1 MEMGTITE
9 WKVKEGDAFAA
20 GDIICM
26 VETDK
31 VREGQRESERVLRPF
46 ACFDI
51 ESKSIHQSELTN
63 NSPSPKRA

>member
-9 WKVKEGDAFAA
+9 WKVKEGEAFAA

-31 VREGQRESERVLRPF
+31 VRSLVSQMMTAGVKNEILR
-46 ACFDI
+46 
-51 ESKSIHQSELTN
+51 
-63 NSPSPKRA
+63 